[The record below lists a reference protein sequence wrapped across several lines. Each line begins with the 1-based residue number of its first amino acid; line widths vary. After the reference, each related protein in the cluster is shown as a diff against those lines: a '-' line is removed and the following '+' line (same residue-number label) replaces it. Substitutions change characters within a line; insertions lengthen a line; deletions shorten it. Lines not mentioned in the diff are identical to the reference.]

1 MKFWVGFIIPFR
13 SYFLTPLGLLCV
25 VCDVSVFAF
34 LRLSSVRV
42 IGPDYCIGPM
52 RFDPVL
58 ALLRRNSSGCLRI
71 QFVCFQPFCKVGS
84 LDIPWIFSSMVFSFS
99 DLSKY
104 ARSISLYR
112 I

>member
-42 IGPDYCIGPM
+42 IGPGYCIGPM

-58 ALLRRNSSGCLRI
+58 ACSTS
-71 QFVCFQPFCKVGS
+71 QFAGMPENPVS
-84 LDIPWIFSSMVFSFS
+84 LFSAIFNGYSAAGLAMVFSFS

>member
-42 IGPDYCIGPM
+42 IGPGYCIGPM

-58 ALLRRNSSGCLRI
+58 ACSTS
-71 QFVCFQPFCKVGS
+71 QFAGMPENPVFFCFPPFCKVGS
-84 LDIPWIFSSMVFSFS
+84 SLTDIQLRVLPWFFHLVI
-99 DLSKY
+99 
-104 ARSISLYR
+104 
-112 I
+112 

>member
-58 ALLRRNSSGCLRI
+58 ACSTSQFAGMPENPVCL
-71 QFVCFQPFCKVGS
+71 F
-84 LDIPWIFSSMVFSFS
+84 FSHF
-99 DLSKY
+99 
-104 ARSISLYR
+104 IS
-112 I
+112 